1 MKKIVVLLLVGV
13 VALTSVFADI
23 DFNSD
28 AIYAQIKNPYTNLDV
43 RSLGMGGVGN
53 AATNNVQALWTNPA
67 GLADKK
73 VQVSLPS
80 VGVSVYNVQELYKT
94 AQTAGDES
102 SESQESDMLSSV
114 FEILGTGYGKILD
127 MNAGVSFTAG
137 GFGLGV
143 AVQDSL
149 YTYAPKTSTGGLSSN
164 IVDQLTAEVR
174 AGYGYKFRFTEN
186 FSMDIGA
193 TVGFRYMA
201 FNQAVDANKILEIVG
216 NGEEGSSTSDALST
230 IPVIGGWTIPFNV
243 GLRFNLPFGFKFSTS
258 VNDVNFGYNMTVF
271 DNYNSFIDEPFGGSG
286 YSSYK
291 LKSDFSW
298 DAGFAWDPDWS
309 WGFKPTIEADFVDI
323 WGFIEDKDFS
333 GRAWMNHLKLGAE
346 LKGLWIF
353 DIRGGLDSGYWTL
366 GAGLNLYAI
375 RVEAAY
381 YWHEFGAVAGEK
393 GIDGLT
399 VQINI
404 GW

>member
-1 MKKIVVLLLVGV
+1 MRKIVTVLLISVI
-13 VALTSVFADI
+13 ALSSVFAI
-23 DFNSD
+23 DFNTD
-28 AIYAQIKNPYTNLDV
+28 EIYAQIRNPYKNLDV

-53 AATNNVQALWTNPA
+53 AATNNIQALWSNPA

-80 VGVSVYNVQELYKT
+80 IGVSVYNVQALSKVAEET
-94 AQTAGDES
+94 MNS
-102 SESQESDMLSSV
+102 NSETSESDMFSNIFKV
-114 FEILGTGYGKILD
+114 LGTGYGKIFD
-127 MNAGVSFTAG
+127 VNAGLSFTAG
-137 GFGLGV
+137 GFGLGI

-164 IVDQLTAEVR
+164 IIDQLTAEVR
-174 AGYGYKFRFTEN
+174 AGYGHKFRFTEK

-193 TVGFRYMA
+193 SVGFRYML
-201 FNQAVDANKILEIVG
+201 FNEAVDANKILDITNQMQDGGDASV
-216 NGEEGSSTSDALST
+216 ALSK
-230 IPVIGGWTIPFNV
+230 IPLIGGWTVPINAGV
-243 GLRFNLPFGFKFSTS
+243 RFNLPFGFKLATS
-258 VNDVNFGYNMTVF
+258 ISDLNFGNNMTLF
-271 DNYNSFIDEPFGGSG
+271 DNYEGLKDAPFGGSG
-286 YSSYK
+286 YEKYK

-309 WGFKPTIEADFVDI
+309 WGFKPTLEVDFVDI

-333 GRAWMNHLKLGAE
+333 GRSWMNHLNIGAE

-353 DIRGGLDSGYWTL
+353 DIRGGLDRGYWTV
-366 GAGLNLYAI
+366 GAGFNLYVI

-381 YWHEFGAVAGEK
+381 YWHEFGSVAGEK